1 MMTSCDR
8 GNHETGGEWRVGA
21 LMNDVADIELVVA
34 YLSKEYGYV
43 VDLLVGH
50 SRGVISSIR
59 WMCTSE
65 KAKNVRG
72 FVNVSGRYR
81 LEVRYFSLLSLGC
94 HNEYSNR
101 E

>member
-1 MMTSCDR
+1 MNCDR

-21 LMNDVADIELVVA
+21 ILNDVADIDTVVA
-34 YLSKEYGYV
+34 YLHKEYGYV

-50 SRGVISSIR
+50 SRGVISGMR

-65 KAKNVRG
+65 ESKKVRA

-81 LEVRYFSLLSLGC
+81 LEVCAHLTLLK
-94 HNEYSNR
+94 
-101 E
+101 

>member
-1 MMTSCDR
+1 MNCDR

-21 LMNDVADIELVVA
+21 ILNDVADIDTVVA
-34 YLSKEYGYV
+34 YLHKEYGYV

-50 SRGVISSIR
+50 SRGVISGMR

-65 KAKNVRG
+65 EGKKVRA

-81 LEVRYFSLLSLGC
+81 LEVCAYFILL
-94 HNEYSNR
+94 R
-101 E
+101 